1 MKDKDVLLRAEV
13 VLNELYDKINTESWA
28 FNKKEYDE
36 NMNDFFIITNL
47 LGELIQHRYNK
58 HLSKEEFKRVSN
70 NIIDHF
76 FRE

>member
-1 MKDKDVLLRAEV
+1 MKDKDVLLRADL

-28 FNKKEYDE
+28 CDNKEYDKS
-36 NMNDFFIITNL
+36 MNDFFIITNL

-58 HLSKEEFKRVSN
+58 HLSKEEFKNVSN